1 MGKLLHR
8 LIHSFP
14 KLELAAFV
22 QPLSRSCLV
31 VELTIT
37 PDFQWDPKI
46 HGNGEVF
53 WIIVHDVDCEQIL
66 HHEVCYWKAVL
77 KITNFYKLLEEN
89 VNSALY
95 FVLRSLKTPNVDAL
109 YMCLCLRFKFFEMAM
124 ERLFFFLEN
133 LPGKVKKICSFHC
146 SSCYMSI
153 VYLFPSG
160 SDSPNWLLV
169 LAWSYRLLVCNV
181 CRLYFIEDLLLF
193 FLLFSVRRCSS
204 CQRFKAKLSTLWL
217 LPCQ

>member
-1 MGKLLHR
+1 MNFALVSSSRLHVHARFGPAVIQVLPEELLRKIEKKDLPFDRYYDLTSTEIGELVRVPKMGKLLHR

-66 HHEVCYWKAVL
+66 HHEVSAYCSYTQCNWTAVEL
-77 KITNFYKLLEEN
+77 
-89 VNSALY
+89 S
-95 FVLRSLKTPNVDAL
+95 
-109 YMCLCLRFKFFEMAM
+109 
-124 ERLFFFLEN
+124 
-133 LPGKVKKICSFHC
+133 
-146 SSCYMSI
+146 
-153 VYLFPSG
+153 
-160 SDSPNWLLV
+160 LLV
-169 LAWSYRLLVCNV
+169 AG
-181 CRLYFIEDLLLF
+181 
-193 FLLFSVRRCSS
+193 
-204 CQRFKAKLSTLWL
+204 
-217 LPCQ
+217 